1 MPRLFTELFQ
11 SFYLDIQRPVND
23 NNSQFKRTM
32 GMSPFY
38 TASARYPP
46 LCECDCECVNVNVCV
61 T

>member
-1 MPRLFTELFQ
+1 MPRFFTELFQ

-38 TASARYPP
+38 TAPARYPP
-46 LCECDCECVNVNVCV
+46 LCECE
-61 T
+61 TL